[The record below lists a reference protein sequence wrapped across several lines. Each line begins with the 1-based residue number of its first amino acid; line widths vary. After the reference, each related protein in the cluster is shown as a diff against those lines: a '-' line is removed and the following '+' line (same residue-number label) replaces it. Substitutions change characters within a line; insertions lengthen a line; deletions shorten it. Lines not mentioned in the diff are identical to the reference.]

1 MDYKNRK
8 KWTDQ
13 PENCFKQNIDNKNLI
28 KNGIIPLCLDL
39 ETAAICD
46 LACPFCYREY
56 MATPDKTINLD
67 FAEKL
72 IKEAGEIGIPQL
84 NLIGEA
90 SLFYYQN
97 YLI

>member
-1 MDYKNRK
+1 
-8 KWTDQ
+8 
-13 PENCFKQNIDNKNLI
+13 
-28 KNGIIPLCLDL
+28 
-39 ETAAICD
+39 
-46 LACPFCYREY
+46 

-97 YLI
+97 FLPC